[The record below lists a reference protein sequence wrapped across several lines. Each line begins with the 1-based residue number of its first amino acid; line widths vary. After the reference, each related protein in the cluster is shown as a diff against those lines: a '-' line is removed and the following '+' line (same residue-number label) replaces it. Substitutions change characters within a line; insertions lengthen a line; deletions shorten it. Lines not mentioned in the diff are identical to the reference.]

1 MKSQRFRNL
10 TTANGPFVSVYLDD
24 SRDSAE
30 GESELEARWRDVRRE
45 LEDKCADERIIA
57 DVAHA
62 ILTGRPAVGRGG
74 RAVVASRDG
83 VLINEHLPNPPQRTV
98 VRVSEYPY
106 IVPLLDVARH
116 DVYVFAAVDREGAD
130 ITLHQG
136 DVVRSETV
144 DGGGYP
150 VHKPVTSGW
159 NGYGDYQR
167 TTEEAVRMN
176 VRATADRLTDLVD
189 KAGAEVVF
197 VCGEKRSRNDV
208 VSALPDRVARKVS
221 SWHAGAHGH
230 RIGEA
235 EARDHVD
242 AEFELRRRGETAEV
256 VDRFVGERGRGAG
269 LAIEG
274 LAAVCAALREGCVET
289 LIVGDLADSTVVTG
303 ESRTTVAPDA
313 DALSALGE
321 PAYRVVRAD
330 EALPFAAIAT
340 DASLVR
346 IGPALCPADGTA
358 ALLRYAPTD
367 M

>member
-1 MKSQRFRNL
+1 
-10 TTANGPFVSVYLDD
+10 
-24 SRDSAE
+24 
-30 GESELEARWRDVRRE
+30 
-45 LEDKCADERIIA
+45 
-57 DVAHA
+57 
-62 ILTGRPAVGRGG
+62 
-74 RAVVASRDG
+74 
-83 VLINEHLPNPPQRTV
+83 
-98 VRVSEYPY
+98 
-106 IVPLLDVARH
+106 
-116 DVYVFAAVDREGAD
+116 
-130 ITLHQG
+130 
-136 DVVRSETV
+136 
-144 DGGGYP
+144 
-150 VHKPVTSGW
+150 
-159 NGYGDYQR
+159 
-167 TTEEAVRMN
+167 MN

-189 KAGAEVVF
+189 KSGAEVVF
-197 VCGEKRSRNDV
+197 VCGETRSRNDV
-208 VSALPDRVARKVS
+208 LSALPDRVARKVS

-230 RIGEA
+230 RIGED
-235 EARDHVD
+235 EARHYMDTQ
-242 AEFELRRRGETAEV
+242 FELRRRGETAEV
-256 VDRFVGERGRGAG
+256 VDRFVGERGRGSG

-274 LAAVCAALREGCVET
+274 LAAVCSALREGCVET

>member
-1 MKSQRFRNL
+1 MKTQRFRSL
-10 TTANGPFVSVYLDD
+10 TTANGPFVSVYIDD

-30 GESELEARWRDVRRE
+30 AENELEARWRDVRRE
-45 LEDKCADERIIA
+45 LDDKCADERIVA
-57 DVAHA
+57 DVTHA
-62 ILTGRPAVGRGG
+62 ILNGRPAVGRGG
-74 RAVVASRDG
+74 RAVVASRNG
-83 VLINEHLPNPPQRTV
+83 VLINEQLPNPPRQTL

-116 DVYVFAAVDREGAD
+116 DVYVFAAVDHEGAD

-167 TTEEAVRMN
+167 TTAEAVRMN
-176 VRATADRLTDLVD
+176 VRATADRLTELVD

-197 VCGEKRSRNDV
+197 VCGETRSRNDV
-208 VSALPDRVARKVS
+208 VSALPDRVAGRVS

-230 RIGEA
+230 RIGEN

-242 AEFELRRRGETAEV
+242 AEFELRRRGETTEV
-256 VDRFVGERGRGAG
+256 VDRFVGERGRGSG

-340 DASLVR
+340 DASLVP
-346 IGPALCPADGTA
+346 IGAALSLADGTA

-367 M
+367 I